1 MYPQRQSRRLA
12 RVLIALAAFVQFMGV
27 VQACA
32 DLEFKVSMAFQ
43 SQDCHKPSNPNHCLQ
58 QCTAADQSS
67 AVVQIA
73 LPSAMEVCV
82 LQLPEP
88 LSAGGS
94 RMYAESDIPKAHDPP
109 PILRFCSLLL

>member
-1 MYPQRQSRRLA
+1 M
-12 RVLIALAAFVQFMGV
+12 IAVAAFVQFMGV
-27 VQACA
+27 AQACA
-32 DLEFKVSMAFQ
+32 DLEFKASMVLQ

-73 LPSAMEVCV
+73 LPGAMEVAV
-82 LQLPEP
+82 LQLPKLP
-88 LSAGGS
+88 PAGGS
-94 RMYAESDIPKAHDPP
+94 RIYAESDIPKAHDPP